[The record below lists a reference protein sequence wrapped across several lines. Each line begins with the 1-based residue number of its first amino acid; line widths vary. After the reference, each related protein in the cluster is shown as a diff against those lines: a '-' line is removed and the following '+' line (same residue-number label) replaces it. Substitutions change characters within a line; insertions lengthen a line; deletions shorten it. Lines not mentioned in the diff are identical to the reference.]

1 MKIKKDKKEEK
12 KDTIDLTTGI
22 KINERVEEY
31 LTTWRSKDDSTSFQW
46 TFVSDVAKG
55 LVRSSVYT

>member
-22 KINERVEEY
+22 KIDEE
-31 LTTWRSKDDSTSFQW
+31 LKNI
-46 TFVSDVAKG
+46 
-55 LVRSSVYT
+55 